1 MKGTTMTSTTNL
13 RNASIAFNPVIVL
26 TPRKG
31 AEVKI
36 DISEVPESVLG
47 DLLTTGLR
55 IKATNAYNSGGAET
69 PEADRISNVQRLQAA
84 WKRGELNVGSSGPRD
99 SLVGDMREAYIA
111 KQVSLGRTVKQAEE
125 SIRSVVTE
133 AFGKEEKAT
142 FPRFLDAVA
151 TIKAKA
157 GGDYDTIRAELEK
170 AATDAVEA
178 LRAEREKAT
187 AEIEIDTANLF

>member
-1 MKGTTMTSTTNL
+1 MTNVST
-13 RNASIAFNPVIVL
+13 RKASIAFNPVIVL

-31 AEVKI
+31 ASVTI
-36 DISEVPESVLG
+36 DITEVPESVLG
-47 DLLTTGLR
+47 DLLVTGLR

-69 PEADRISNVQRLQAA
+69 PEADRVSNVERLQAA
-84 WKRGELNVGSSGPRD
+84 WKRGELNAGSNGPRD
-99 SLVGDMREAYIA
+99 SMVGDMREAFIA
-111 KQVSLGRTVKQAEE
+111 KQVSLGKTVKDAEL
-125 SIRSVVTE
+125 SIRTTVTT

-178 LRAEREKAT
+178 LRKERAESVE
-187 AEIEIDTANLF
+187 ELDIDTANLF